1 MNMYTKAAV
10 ALLLAVPGLSPAPA
24 ARAQNPD
31 TWASLRAEQVTKL
44 QALTGT
50 YEGQIGGKYAIRLQL
65 SAGEADT
72 LLTGMYYYLS
82 KGQPLELK
90 GFTRPTV
97 PTQALELRENTSATA
112 EATGWFTIGLG
123 QANEPEVLGQ
133 WFNAS
138 GTALLPV
145 KLRRVGGAARPTGL
159 VAHVTPKT
167 YLNSFRV
174 PVVTVPDAGVTRLL
188 AHWFSLQNLTNDDV
202 AGLRQQ
208 LTEHSGTQSADYS
221 VNYNARGLLSLT
233 AQTEGLGASVWY
245 DSKTVNLDLVSGFP
259 IQLANELRPELL
271 PQFLAVGQRKL
282 AVKAKECV
290 AGQGDFLSAEDQAGV
305 LGQEFSLGSTEEY
318 TIGAG
323 GLVFDHPVSY
333 DGLSNFVWKVLQG
346 SFPVTFTYAELRPF
360 LKPDSPLRR
369 LLPQ

>member
-1 MNMYTKAAV
+1 MNLNKKAGA
-10 ALLLAVPGLSPAPA
+10 ALLLALLVSQSVAE
-24 ARAQNPD
+24 AQDAWTN
-31 TWASLRAEQVTKL
+31 LRVEQVARL

-65 SAGEADT
+65 SPGEADT
-72 LLTGMYYYLS
+72 LLTGSYYYLS

-90 GFTRPTV
+90 GFTRPSV
-97 PTQALELRENTSATA
+97 PTQALELRENTSTAA

-138 GTALLPV
+138 GTTLLPV
-145 KLRRVGGAARPTGL
+145 KLWRVGGAARPAGL
-159 VAHVTPKT
+159 VAHITPKM
-167 YLNSFRV
+167 YLQSFRV

-188 AHWFSLQNLTNDDV
+188 AHWFSMQNLTNDDV

-208 LTEHSGTQSADYS
+208 LAEHSGIQSADYS

-233 AQTEGLGASVWY
+233 AETEGLGASVWY
-245 DSKTVNLDLVSGFP
+245 DSKTYNLDLVTGFP
-259 IQLANELRPELL
+259 IQLADELKPELL
-271 PQFLAVGQRKL
+271 PKFLALGQRKL

-305 LGQEFSLGSTEEY
+305 LSQEFNLGSTQEY
-318 TIGAG
+318 TIGTD

-333 DGLSNFVWKVLQG
+333 DGLSNFVWKVLRG
-346 SFPVTFTYAELRPF
+346 SFPVTFTYAELKPF
-360 LKPDSPLRR
+360 LKPNSPLRR